1 MDEQIIKISIEQFR
15 DIYNS
20 VDVPR
25 NILDKALDI
34 KNTYSCFNSY
44 YDPKMIW
51 AKKIYNNNK
60 EKYNKPK
67 VKSRFHIII
76 PDFTK
81 KSELKRC
88 LIGNLNKLSIKNKDS
103 IYEKIKEII
112 AVNDNNDNKD
122 DIFMIIWN
130 YIKTSDDELYSN
142 ILALFD
148 KEYVCAMLDK
158 LWNNYINNKEW
169 DPPRYIYENNLLVLN
184 DEYDMYCEYT
194 KWKRG
199 INNINKIWIKYKRE
213 ELLILLNNIADYVV
227 SIVYNTDIY
236 KYILDILLEQ
246 LYKILAIAKY
256 NCIIDK
262 IKNINIKNL
271 DNSTKFF
278 IYNIIE
284 L

>member
-1 MDEQIIKISIEQFR
+1 MDEQIIKISIEQFK
-15 DIYNS
+15 DTYNS
-20 VDVPR
+20 IDIPQNV
-25 NILDKALDI
+25 LDKAIEI

-51 AKKIYNNNK
+51 AKKIYNNK

-67 VKSRFHIII
+67 IKSRFHIII

-88 LIGNLNKLSIKNKDS
+88 LIGNLNKLSVKNKDS

-112 AVNDNNDNKD
+112 GLNDNID
-122 DIFMIIWN
+122 DVFTIIWN
-130 YIKTSDDELYSN
+130 YIKTSDNDIYANL
-142 ILALFD
+142 LGLFD
-148 KEYVCAMLDK
+148 KEYLKTMIDK
-158 LWNNYINNKEW
+158 LWTNYINNKEW
-169 DPPRYIYENNLLVLN
+169 NPPKYIYENNLLILN
-184 DEYDMYCEYT
+184 DEYDLYCEYT

-199 INNINKIWIKYKRE
+199 INNINKIWIKYKSE
-213 ELLILLNNIADYVV
+213 ELIILLDNIADYII
-227 SIVYNTDIY
+227 SIKDNNEIY

-246 LYKILAIAKY
+246 LCKILSIVKY
-256 NCIIDK
+256 NSIIDK

>member
-20 VDVPR
+20 IDIPR
-25 NILDKALDI
+25 NILDKAVDI

-51 AKKIYNNNK
+51 AKKIYNNK

-88 LIGNLNKLSIKNKDS
+88 LIGNLNKLSIKNRDS
-103 IYEKIKEII
+103 IYDKIKEII
-112 AVNDNNDNKD
+112 AINDNNDNKD
-122 DIFMIIWN
+122 NIFMIIWN

-142 ILALFD
+142 ILTLFN
-148 KEYVCAMLDK
+148 KEYVYTMLDK

-169 DPPRYIYENNLLVLN
+169 DPPRYVYENNLLVLN

-213 ELLILLNNIADYVV
+213 ELLILLNNIADYIL
-227 SIVYNTDIY
+227 SIVYDTDIY
-236 KYILDILLEQ
+236 KYIIDILLEQ

-256 NCIIDK
+256 NSIIDK

>member
-20 VDVPR
+20 IDVPR
-25 NILDKALDI
+25 NILDKAVDI

-51 AKKIYNNNK
+51 AKKIYNNK

-199 INNINKIWIKYKRE
+199 INNINKIWVKYKRE

>member
-1 MDEQIIKISIEQFR
+1 
-15 DIYNS
+15 
-20 VDVPR
+20 
-25 NILDKALDI
+25 
-34 KNTYSCFNSY
+34 
-44 YDPKMIW
+44 
-51 AKKIYNNNK
+51 
-60 EKYNKPK
+60 
-67 VKSRFHIII
+67 
-76 PDFTK
+76 
-81 KSELKRC
+81 
-88 LIGNLNKLSIKNKDS
+88 
-103 IYEKIKEII
+103 
-112 AVNDNNDNKD
+112 
-122 DIFMIIWN
+122 
-130 YIKTSDDELYSN
+130 
-142 ILALFD
+142 
-148 KEYVCAMLDK
+148 MLDK

-169 DPPRYIYENNLLVLN
+169 NPPKYIYENNLLILN

-213 ELLILLNNIADYVV
+213 ELLTLLNNITDYAI
-227 SIVYNTDIY
+227 SIIYNPDIY
-236 KYILDILLEQ
+236 KYIIDILLEQ

>member
-1 MDEQIIKISIEQFR
+1 MDEQIIKISIEQFK
-15 DIYNS
+15 DTYNS
-20 VDVPR
+20 IDIPQ
-25 NILDKALDI
+25 NILDKAIEI

-51 AKKIYNNNK
+51 AKKIYNNK

-67 VKSRFHIII
+67 IKSRFHIII

-88 LIGNLNKLSIKNKDS
+88 LIGNLNKLSVKNKDS

-112 AVNDNNDNKD
+112 GLNDNID
-122 DIFMIIWN
+122 DVFMIIWN
-130 YIKTSDDELYSN
+130 YIKTSDNDIYANLLS
-142 ILALFD
+142 LFD
-148 KEYVCAMLDK
+148 KEYLKTMIDK
-158 LWNNYINNKEW
+158 LLNNYINYKECN
-169 DPPRYIYENNLLVLN
+169 PPRYIYEKNLLILN
-184 DEYDMYCEYT
+184 DEYDLYCEYT

-199 INNINKIWIKYKRE
+199 INNINKIWIKYKSE
-213 ELLILLNNIADYVV
+213 ELIILLDNIADYII
-227 SIVYNTDIY
+227 SIKDNNEIY

-246 LYKILAIAKY
+246 LCKILSIVKY
-256 NCIIDK
+256 NSIIDK
-262 IKNINIKNL
+262 IKTINIKNL

>member
-25 NILDKALDI
+25 NILDKAVDI

-51 AKKIYNNNK
+51 AKKIYNNK

-148 KEYVCAMLDK
+148 KEYVRVMLDK
-158 LWNNYINNKEW
+158 LWDNYINNKEW
-169 DPPRYIYENNLLVLN
+169 DPPKYIYENNLLVLN

-213 ELLILLNNIADYVV
+213 ELLILLNNIADYIV

-256 NCIIDK
+256 NSIIDK

>member
-1 MDEQIIKISIEQFR
+1 MDEQIIKISIEQFK
-15 DIYNS
+15 DTYNS
-20 VDVPR
+20 IDIPQ
-25 NILDKALDI
+25 NILDKAIEI

-51 AKKIYNNNK
+51 AKKIYNNK

-67 VKSRFHIII
+67 IKSRFHIII

-88 LIGNLNKLSIKNKDS
+88 LIGNLNKLSVKNKDS

-112 AVNDNNDNKD
+112 GLNDNID

-130 YIKTSDDELYSN
+130 YIKTSDNDIYANLLS
-142 ILALFD
+142 LFD
-148 KEYVCAMLDK
+148 KEYLKTMIDK
-158 LWNNYINNKEW
+158 LWNNYINDKEW
-169 DPPRYIYENNLLVLN
+169 NPPRYIYENNLLILN
-184 DEYDMYCEYT
+184 DEYDLYCEYT

-199 INNINKIWIKYKRE
+199 INNINKIWIKYKSE
-213 ELLILLNNIADYVV
+213 ELIILLDNIADYII
-227 SIVYNTDIY
+227 SIKDNNEIY

-246 LYKILAIAKY
+246 LCKILSIVKY
-256 NCIIDK
+256 NSIIDK
-262 IKNINIKNL
+262 IKTINIKNL

>member
-1 MDEQIIKISIEQFR
+1 
-15 DIYNS
+15 
-20 VDVPR
+20 
-25 NILDKALDI
+25 
-34 KNTYSCFNSY
+34 
-44 YDPKMIW
+44 
-51 AKKIYNNNK
+51 
-60 EKYNKPK
+60 
-67 VKSRFHIII
+67 
-76 PDFTK
+76 
-81 KSELKRC
+81 
-88 LIGNLNKLSIKNKDS
+88 LIGNLNKLSIKNRDS

-112 AVNDNNDNKD
+112 AVNDNNDIKD

-130 YIKTSDDELYSN
+130 YIKTSGDELYSN

-148 KEYVCAMLDK
+148 KEYVCAMIDK

-169 DPPRYIYENNLLVLN
+169 DPPKYIYENNLLVLN

-236 KYILDILLEQ
+236 KYIPDILLEQ